1 MAERQ
6 WGRIINIAST
16 IGFMPN
22 VNMAAYGATKA
33 AMHNLTVALTRD
45 LGTGG
50 VTVNAISPGL
60 TKSASIEH
68 LLQMMVE
75 AYGWPSEPA
84 QLEQKAV
91 GAWAP
96 NPVGRMGRVEDVA
109 NLVAFVASPL
119 ADYINGS
126 NLRIDGGLDPTISWE
141 RDRNGECV
149 KAGASLQ
156 RRVAGFIRLP
166 TSFTKGLLLCP
177 TSSHRFMNAF
187 LTDLLVTPTPTARRW
202 V

>member
-33 AMHNLTVALTRD
+33 AMHNLTVALSRD
-45 LGTGG
+45 LGTRG

-60 TKSASIEH
+60 TKRASIEH

-75 AYGWPSEPA
+75 AHGSPSEPV

-91 GAWAP
+91 GAWAR
-96 NPVGRMGRVEDVA
+96 NPVGLMRRVEEVA
-109 NLVAFVASPL
+109 NML
-119 ADYINGS
+119 G
-126 NLRIDGGLDPTISWE
+126 
-141 RDRNGECV
+141 
-149 KAGASLQ
+149 
-156 RRVAGFIRLP
+156 
-166 TSFTKGLLLCP
+166 
-177 TSSHRFMNAF
+177 
-187 LTDLLVTPTPTARRW
+187 
-202 V
+202 